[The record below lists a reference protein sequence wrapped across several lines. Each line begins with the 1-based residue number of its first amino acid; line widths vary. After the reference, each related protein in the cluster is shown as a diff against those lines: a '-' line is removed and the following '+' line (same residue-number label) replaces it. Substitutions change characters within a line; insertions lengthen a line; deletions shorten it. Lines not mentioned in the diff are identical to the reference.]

1 VERVAHISRVLE
13 DEQRL
18 LRTAENYIWPEG
30 EDVTC
35 SIAAF
40 SATDIVAAMDRQDE
54 WFNLPNPSNWDE
66 AMSRVDSAL
75 FINTTISHTTMYR
88 RCHLLCGNKND
99 TRDPYILPY
108 ANRKGMGVDGAETV
122 EKWELQAIL
131 LIR

>member
-1 VERVAHISRVLE
+1 MERVAHISRVLE

-18 LRTAENYIWPEG
+18 LRTAENYVWPEG

-35 SIAAF
+35 SIATF

-75 FINTTISHTTMYR
+75 FMGALVTEVGAFERLKVLSFGY
-88 RCHLLCGNKND
+88 
-99 TRDPYILPY
+99 TRD
-108 ANRKGMGVDGAETV
+108 
-122 EKWELQAIL
+122 ELASSQTTSIS
-131 LIR
+131 